1 MTNVVFKVL
10 PLTLVL
16 AATSASAANI
26 TGASELPPG
35 VAKLYEHA
43 CAVDDWIGGK
53 RNLDGSSNSTFA
65 DGTRVYLLVCG
76 DAASVLPFEV
86 IVTSPSGRASEAVFH
101 WRIKGKDI
109 GDAGISNAH
118 FGAAPGTVM
127 SSSHA
132 SASCEPAYVHH
143 WSGAAFELVHLNR
156 SGCRKDE

>member
-1 MTNVVFKVL
+1 MTNVVFRVL

-16 AATSASAANI
+16 AATCASATNI
-26 TGASELPPG
+26 TTPGELPPG
-35 VAKLYEHA
+35 VAKVYEHV
-43 CAVDDWIGGK
+43 CTVDDWIGGK
-53 RNLDGSSNSTFA
+53 RNLGGSTTSTFA

-76 DAASVLPFEV
+76 DAASVLPFAV
-86 IVTSPSGRASEAVFH
+86 IVTSSSGQASEAVFH
-101 WRIKGKDI
+101 WRIRGKDI
-109 GDAGISNAH
+109 GDAGISNAR

-143 WSGAAFELVHLNR
+143 WSGTAFELVHLNR